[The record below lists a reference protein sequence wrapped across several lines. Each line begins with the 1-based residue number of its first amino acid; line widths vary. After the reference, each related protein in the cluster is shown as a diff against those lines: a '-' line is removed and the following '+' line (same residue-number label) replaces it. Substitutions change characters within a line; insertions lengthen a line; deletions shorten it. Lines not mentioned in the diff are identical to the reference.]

1 MQAELIVVSG
11 SLAGERFPLGPGDT
25 RIGRAPSADIQ
36 LTEAGTAWE
45 HCVVRSRDGRYH
57 IVDRRTGAGP
67 LSMECALANTG
78 SNPATR

>member
-1 MQAELIVVSG
+1 MVVSG

-25 RIGRAPSADIQ
+25 RIGRAPARISNLRRRAR
-36 LTEAGTAWE
+36 LGSTAW
-45 HCVVRSRDGRYH
+45 CARATAATTSSIDALAR
-57 IVDRRTGAGP
+57 GP